1 MGRLLFLTLLISLSN
16 AVFAFEDDDD
26 MYHYGNTWGGMSA
39 SCIGF
44 NLLGFP
50 KEQSKKLFNAYYQG
64 SNELKNKQI
73 YILITEKMY
82 EKDEVMY
89 KNCRELYP
97 E

>member
-1 MGRLLFLTLLISLSN
+1 MSKFLFLPLLICFSN
-16 AVFAFEDDDD
+16 SAIAFEGND

-39 SCIGF
+39 SCLGF
-44 NLLGFP
+44 NVLGFP
-50 KEQSKKLFNAYYQG
+50 KEKSKKLFNTYYEG
-64 SNELKNKQI
+64 SKKLKNKKI
-73 YILITEKMY
+73 YKTITEKMY